1 MHHVFIQIA
10 EMKLDDGTPVS
21 TKLGRFMVTSLRI
34 RIPKRTMLLLYN
46 AIRDTDLN
54 LPTAEEFF
62 KDLKNAGFTYP
73 TWFKG
78 D

>member
-1 MHHVFIQIA
+1 
-10 EMKLDDGTPVS
+10 
-21 TKLGRFMVTSLRI
+21 
-34 RIPKRTMLLLYN
+34 MLLLYN